1 MLYKANARTIFAY
14 VQSSAIVSV
23 HVTADMHLVFCR
35 LVFDVEEPVLYREPV
50 IGGRFLPL
58 QAKSVAARCGQKV
71 KPFQSH
77 PVVQC
82 VVGTEA
88 VLVISPR
95 QVPAESTRH
104 VALHPHDPVENGN
117 HWNGSLGGNREG
129 YRLVLRHVV
138 CYTTAFTICSGQ
150 Q

>member
-23 HVTADMHLVFCR
+23 HVTADMQSVFCHLVFN
-35 LVFDVEEPVLYREPV
+35 VEEPVLHREPV

-58 QAKSVAARCGQKV
+58 HAQSVAARCRQMV

-95 QVPAESTRH
+95 QVPVEPAGH
-104 VALHPHDPVENGN
+104 VAMHPHDPVENGN
-117 HWNGSLGGNREG
+117 HWNGSLSGNREG
-129 YRLVLRHVV
+129 YRLVLCLVV
-138 CYTTAFTICSGQ
+138 CHTMKFKTRNGC
-150 Q
+150 